1 MFLRTARPRRQNKMR
16 VMKQLFFRVL
26 YTRGLFARHGMT
38 ADEIHCVRQALCRF
52 HDRPLNTAHISDKRT
67 GLERIPESLN
77 LLCNTMRPHGK

>member
-1 MFLRTARPRRQNKMR
+1 
-16 VMKQLFFRVL
+16 MKSTVS
-26 YTRGLFARHGMT
+26 GRHC
-38 ADEIHCVRQALCRF
+38 ARF